1 MRGNMLSTICK
12 SAVILLTFSLLIGCG
27 TKQLFLVEDIN
38 AEIDA
43 DVLQKCL
50 NKAVS
55 EAQSKIKLTASEK
68 ELLNGVPTKYFL
80 FWGSLSGPKP
90 VVNPRGLPSEA
101 KTLFSPTSA
110 SEDISDRY
118 VICLLSNGYLWPN
131 VK

>member
-1 MRGNMLSTICK
+1 MFSKIRKRALFLMTIFML
-12 SAVILLTFSLLIGCG
+12 LGCG

-38 AEIDA
+38 AEIEHDIF
-43 DVLQKCL
+43 QKCL

-55 EAQSKIKLTASEK
+55 QAQSGIKLAPSEK
-68 ELLNGVPTKYFL
+68 ELLNGVATKYFL

-90 VVNPRGLPSEA
+90 VVNQRGLPSEA

-118 VICLLSNGYLWPN
+118 VFCLLSNGYKWPST
-131 VK
+131 K